1 MWAVSVPGWYFSS
14 THSLYYVLQVEAWAV
29 LLRLIL
35 CLNYPELYGISLV
48 IHFTSQFCSI
58 LLMKTL
64 KIYLE
69 VSSLV
74 AVKLMVS
81 KFSIFSLLK
90 VHVYF
95 S

>member
-14 THSLYYVLQVEAWAV
+14 TLQVEAWAV

-48 IHFTSQFCSI
+48 MHFTSQFCSI

-69 VSSLV
+69 FSSLF
-74 AVKLMVS
+74 AVKFQWYGS

-90 VHVYF
+90 KVHVDF

>member
-14 THSLYYVLQVEAWAV
+14 TLQVEAWAV

-48 IHFTSQFCSI
+48 MHFTSQFCPI

-69 VSSLV
+69 FSSLF
-74 AVKLMVS
+74 AVKFQWYGS

-90 VHVYF
+90 KVHVDF